1 MSNSAEETTVTVE
14 HTDEATP
21 ETPTVIVTDTGD
33 DNNNDLEI
41 GAALGALT
49 VTVETLAG
57 TVAALS
63 ERVDTL
69 SAQQTYTEDIAS
81 EALTEAIDA
90 QVAVEEAV
98 EVAEEVAEETAE
110 ETAADEVEELIEP
123 QREHFIWRNPVKLR
137 RGVDA

>member
-1 MSNSAEETTVTVE
+1 MTVE

-69 SAQQTYTEDIAS
+69 AANQQYTESVAE
-81 EALTEAIDA
+81 EAVSIAIDA
-90 QVAVEEAV
+90 AEEV
-98 EVAEEVAEETAE
+98 SEVAEEVVDAAEEVAE

-123 QREHFIWRNPVKLR
+123 QREHLIWRNPVRLR

>member
-1 MSNSAEETTVTVE
+1 MTVE
-14 HTDEATP
+14 HTDETTP
-21 ETPTVIVTDTGD
+21 ETPTVIVADTGD
-33 DNNNDLEI
+33 DYNNDLEI

-69 SAQQTYTEDIAS
+69 AANQQYTETVAE
-81 EALTEAIDA
+81 EAVSIAIDA
-90 QVAVEEAV
+90 AEEVE
-98 EVAEEVAEETAE
+98 EVAEAAEEIAEETAE

-123 QREHFIWRNPVKLR
+123 QRDHLIWHNPVRLR

>member
-1 MSNSAEETTVTVE
+1 MSNSDETTVTVE
-14 HTDEATP
+14 HTDEPTT

-49 VTVETLAG
+49 VTVEALAG

-69 SAQQTYTEDIAS
+69 AANQQYTETVAE
-81 EALTEAIDA
+81 EAVSIAIDA
-90 QVAVEEAV
+90 AEEV
-98 EVAEEVAEETAE
+98 NEVAEEVVDAAEEVAE